1 MKRLKIFLVLDGR
14 ATGVKG
20 SSIWTKNFYDTFL
33 DLGHD
38 VTLMSVVDF
47 IAKQGIKPSSPKAKE
62 FLSTELPIV
71 FKKQNEQKK
80 FDMFFSYLH
89 NGQIFPSAFHEIK
102 KVGVF
107 TVNYTTNYHQFPMYE
122 EIAKIVDLN
131 IYASKI
137 AQQAFDNVAA
147 QSYYMPF
154 AANPTYY
161 KPISHKENK
170 AVFIGST
177 YGVRPYYFWRVLQN
191 EIDIQL
197 YGPGWNTSN
206 SSVKKAI
213 KNKYHTYRSVF
224 ALNDERLDLLNKQT
238 NYEII
243 KKLNKSYPENIH
255 EHLSDEDYFKKLA
268 SSAISVNF
276 NESRFNGDFLNHRVL
291 LGCNLRDFENT
302 MSGTFSLTQYSDE
315 LPRFFEEG
323 IEVVSFKNEYELVDK
338 IKYYLEHDLEREK
351 IALAGYQRAFKE
363 HTWKNRFEHFFNSIN
378 FN

>member
-1 MKRLKIFLVLDGR
+1 MKKLKIFLVLDGR
-14 ATGVKG
+14 ATGVNG
-20 SSIWTKNFYDTFL
+20 SNIWTKNFYDTLL

-38 VTLMSVVDF
+38 VTLLSIGDF
-47 IAKQGIKPSSPKAKE
+47 IAKKGLKPSSPKAKE
-62 FLSTELPIV
+62 FLTTELPV
-71 FKKQNEQKK
+71 EFKKQNEQKK
-80 FDMFFSYLH
+80 FDLFFSYLH

-137 AQQAFDNVAA
+137 AQQVFDSAGS

-154 AANPTYY
+154 AANPTFY
-161 KPISHKENK
+161 KPISNKENK

-191 EIDIQL
+191 EID
-197 YGPGWNTSN
+197 
-206 SSVKKAI
+206 SSVKKSI

-338 IKYYLEHDLEREK
+338 IK
-351 IALAGYQRAFKE
+351 
-363 HTWKNRFEHFFNSIN
+363 
-378 FN
+378 